1 MLSLAKR
8 IEAFDRLGRFLA
20 QYKDERPD
28 EDLQK
33 LNQYFLKEYRIC
45 IKDAELF
52 NHWFSEDNLHFA
64 LQSWS
69 EALNREQLEAWTI
82 DYDKDFFEHDR
93 GAKKVAI
100 IMAGNIPLVGLHDLI
115 SVLIAGHKALIKPS
129 SDDAKLIPFVCQM
142 LIAIEKDFAAMI
154 ELADGQ
160 MKDFDAVIAT
170 GSDNSSRYFESYFGK
185 YPHIIR
191 KNRSSIAVLSGDESK
206 EELELLGEDIFRYFG
221 LGCRNVSK
229 VYLPQGF
236 EVQQLFEAFYKYSY
250 VGDNNKYGN
259 NYDYNRAIYL
269 MEKHDFLENGFFII
283 KESENLHAPVSVL
296 HYERYKSLDELEA
309 IIEGQSEKLQ
319 CIVSEIDRFESSVAL
334 GQSQKPRLW
343 DYADNVD
350 TLAFLRSL

>member
-1 MLSLAKR
+1 MLSLAQR
-8 IEAFDRLGRFLA
+8 IQAFDRLGRFLA
-20 QYKDERPD
+20 QYKEERAD

-69 EALNREQLEAWTI
+69 EALQKEQLEAWTI
-82 DYDKDFFEHDR
+82 DYEMDFFEHDR
-93 GAKKVAI
+93 GPKTVAI
-100 IMAGNIPLVGLHDLI
+100 IMAGNIPLVGFHDLL
-115 SVLIAGHKALIKPS
+115 SVLIAGHKALVKPS
-129 SDDAKLIPFVCQM
+129 SDDAKLIPFICQM
-142 LIAIEKDFAAMI
+142 LIAIDKEFASLI

-160 MKDFDAVIAT
+160 VKNFDAVIAT
-170 GSDNSSRYFESYFGK
+170 GSNNSSRYFESYFGK

-191 KNRSSIAVLSGDESK
+191 KNRSSVAVLSGEESK
-206 EELELLGEDIFRYFG
+206 AELERFGEDIFRYFG

-229 VYLPQGF
+229 VYLPQDF
-236 EVQQLFEAFYKYSY
+236 EIQNLFEAFYKYSY

-269 MEKHDFLENGFFII
+269 MEQHEFLENGFFII
-283 KESENLHAPVSVL
+283 KESEKLHAPVSVL
-296 HYERYKSLDELEA
+296 HYERYDKLEEVQKELESQA
-309 IIEGQSEKLQ
+309 SEIQ
-319 CIVSEIDRFESSVAL
+319 CLVSEIDAFESSVAF
-334 GQSQKPRLW
+334 GESQKPKLW